1 MKRSIFIALAL
12 FFLSAI
18 ASTTFVQAQTGS
30 GRIGWINTSMFDD
43 DKDGIKKYVNAAN
56 AIDLEF
62 KPRVTELQTIASK
75 INTIKDELSKMT
87 SNPAVPVKPETV
99 AAKQEEAGRLQ
110 REGEFKQKE
119 LEAAV
124 AKRKDVLLGPIME
137 DIGKS
142 IDEFAKTK
150 GYSVILD
157 PSKLF
162 QAGVL
167 LSFDPSADVTKEFI
181 TFYNAKPNTATTGT
195 TPPKP

>member
-12 FFLSAI
+12 VFVSTFASSAM
-18 ASTTFVQAQTGS
+18 AQAA

-62 KPRVTELQTIASK
+62 KPRVTELQTIASR
-75 INTIKDELSKMT
+75 INTIKDELAKMT
-87 SNPAVPVKPETV
+87 ANAAVPVNQQTI

-137 DIGKS
+137 DIGKA

-167 LSFDPSADVTKEFI
+167 LSFDPTADVTKEFI
-181 TFYNAKPNTATTGT
+181 AFYNAKPNTATTGT
-195 TPPKP
+195 TPPKQP